1 MQRDHDDDDDDE
13 EEEDEEG
20 EGNEMNEWMI
30 RMHLHGQWV
39 DGIKWHARQ
48 CNDRRNEQT
57 NEGY

>member
-1 MQRDHDDDDDDE
+1 MTTTTMMMKRRRMKRE
-13 EEEDEEG
+13 V
-20 EGNEMNEWMI
+20 GNEMNEWMI

-48 CNDRRNEQT
+48 CYDRRNEQT